1 MKHIRFFFVF
11 VVLLILST
19 NYQLPTTL
27 VHAENMNSDRYRI
40 QFGTVGIGGNKMSD
54 AVDNTYSLTTTLGQA
69 AAGQFQSNG
78 YIMKAGFQYV
88 YSTIPFTFSV
98 SQINANLGTLL
109 PNTPSTTSLNLSV
122 SFGGANQYI
131 VTAREDSPLKTF
143 AGTVYI
149 PNTQCNGGASTC
161 TTTLAKPWTS
171 ASAYG
176 FGYGMTGED
185 IPADFTDATYYRP
198 FADLTV
204 PQDPATVMQGNNVTE
219 DITPTPNPSLT
230 PAPLLTGVPR
240 NITHQSTLTFKVN
253 ISPLQSAGS
262 YSTVIRFVA
271 TPSF

>member
-1 MKHIRFFFVF
+1 MRNIIVITVITIITVIFVSPLF
-11 VVLLILST
+11 
-19 NYQLPTTL
+19 
-27 VHAENMNSDRYRI
+27 AENMNSDRYRI

-54 AVDNTYSLTTTLGQA
+54 AVDNTYNLSTTLGQA

-98 SQINANLGTLL
+98 SQINADLGTLM

-122 SFGGANQYI
+122 SFGGADQYV
-131 VTAREDSPLKTF
+131 VTAREDGPLKTF
-143 AGTVYI
+143 SSVYI
-149 PNTQCNGGASTC
+149 PNTQCDGGANTC

-171 ASAYG
+171 SSAYG

-185 IPADFTDATYYRP
+185 IPVDFTNNTYYRP
-198 FADLTV
+198 FADASV
-204 PQDPATVMQGNNVTE
+204 PQNPAPVMQGNNVTE

-240 NITHQSTLTFKVN
+240 NITHESTLTFKAN

>member
-1 MKHIRFFFVF
+1 MMKNITVITVIAIITVVSAQIVF
-11 VVLLILST
+11 
-19 NYQLPTTL
+19 
-27 VHAENMNSDRYRI
+27 AENMNSDRYRI

-54 AVDNTYSLTTTLGQA
+54 SIDNTYNLSTTLGQA

-122 SFGGANQYI
+122 SFGGADQYV

-149 PNTQCNGGASTC
+149 PNTQCNGGAGTC

-185 IPADFTDATYYRP
+185 IPTDFINNTYYRP
-198 FADLTV
+198 FADLTAS
-204 PQDPATVMQGNNVTE
+204 QNPAPVMQGNNVTE

-240 NITHQSTLTFKVN
+240 NITHQSTLTFKAN